1 MKEGLHTQCCMKAR
15 PVRSASTNDR
25 TRQGKRK
32 CEYVAG
38 VGADARSVDVTFP
51 LLERCFDVAV
61 AAGSRDLLLCS

>member
-15 PVRSASTNDR
+15 SVRSASTNDR